1 MDTRGSGLRWV
12 KIVSLILVFVPGL
25 WLRLQV
31 FSVAKYFTVVY
42 GNTATHI
49 SWANLLLRTW
59 QFPLWEPSYGGKP
72 SLYVPLY
79 RLLLAAVAL
88 LFKGDVV
95 YASSIITVASTVA
108 PIGLFLVVRALTRR
122 FYPSLLAVL
131 VSETSSQ
138 LVIYTARPLPQ
149 FLGMT
154 LLPIAIYLFL
164 QRKYTAT
171 VITSIL
177 IAMAHQETAL
187 VLVLVLSAYLVL
199 VHIFGFIKRHG
210 SPRANPSLKISVQR
224 AELIG
229 CMASISMPI
238 LSYLLWQNLVIGTS
252 NIFALAQFAFHEHSI
267 VTWEHV
273 LEVGVTCVAFGAL
286 GAVIFYVK
294 ERASRN
300 GVLMASWLLVC
311 VLASKNEVFAPL
323 APNVFPVMC
332 DRFLAYLGQVL
343 SVFAAIGVFDVFKGI
358 LQRTAR
364 RGAKMGREAQ
374 GL

>member
-1 MDTRGSGLRWV
+1 MRWV
-12 KIVSLILVFVPGL
+12 KIVALFLAFLPGL

-31 FSVAKYFTVVY
+31 FRVAEHFTVVY

-49 SWANLLLRTW
+49 SWASLLLRTW

-79 RLLLAAVAL
+79 RLLLTAVAL
-88 LFKGDVV
+88 PFNGDAV
-95 YASSIITVASTVA
+95 YASSVITVASTVA
-108 PIGLFLVVRALTRR
+108 PIGLFLVVRALTRS

-164 QRKYTAT
+164 KRKYTAT
-171 VITSIL
+171 VTASIL

-187 VLVLVLSAYLVL
+187 VLVLVLSTYLALIHVL
-199 VHIFGFIKRHG
+199 SLIKGLG
-210 SPRANPSLKISVQR
+210 SPRANPPKKFSIQR
-224 AELIG
+224 AELMG
-229 CMASISMPI
+229 CMASILMPI
-238 LSYLLWQNLVIGTS
+238 LSYLIWQNLIIGTS
-252 NIFALAQFAFHEHSI
+252 NIFELAQFAFHEHSI

-286 GAVIFYVK
+286 GALTFLVRK
-294 ERASRN
+294 GGSRD

-311 VLASKNEVFAPL
+311 ILASKNEIFTPL
-323 APNVFPVMC
+323 APSVFPVMC

-343 SVFAAIGVFDVFKGI
+343 SVLAAIGFFDVFKG
-358 LQRTAR
+358 LTRSLAR
-364 RGAKMGREAQ
+364 RDVKPEGARSPG
-374 GL
+374 